1 MQFGKLQIDPS
12 RNPAVLDTATWDPA
26 GAWRA
31 VRKAV
36 AVWNAIREAA
46 LADGRLPDAH
56 GIRPCPGSLVR
67 RGSAVVL
74 AADLPDGQTVL
85 VEIGRAGTGEALGPP
100 IGSQNLATGVP
111 LTAFPLAASVL
122 DAFCRRLDPPNRPRA
137 LGDVPRLGIGTRM
150 TTAVWPGI
158 FAAVDRRGFA
168 ANTIQNSVREL
179 NLLDDLL
186 ACRPAP
192 TNYACGFGTI
202 ETGYTGS
209 TWEGLWTAG
218 VLAAV
223 RHDRRVRFGADA
235 DHVQVKRGPEGLER
249 AKRVLEAARFYTFFT
264 LDLAD
269 VLDYEALRDA
279 SPANADERLRRKI
292 RRGHERRE
300 IIAWHR
306 RPRRIGGRM
315 YRPDSAKIAGFVGK
329 YWDALEAAGEL
340 AAFVARLKGGEP
352 FDLELSIDEHPPEIG
367 AFDCLSSDEEV
378 LFVLEEVRRRGFPV
392 THIAPNF
399 GQEKGYDYRGADGP
413 NGLETRIRRA
423 FAIAEEFGVLLDI
436 HSADD
441 LGAPARRAIHLATGG
456 RVHYK
461 ISPMLQIIFA
471 RVLKERC
478 PMLFRRWWEDALSYA
493 RREARAGSPLAADC
507 VAAFEASGRRSADEP
522 VFHHYG
528 FAFVGRRD
536 GRGRFLHR
544 DEFYSLPAEF
554 YRAYQERIARY
565 LCGLADDLFASPR
578 KRGVSDAAFHR

>member
-1 MQFGKLQIDPS
+1 MRFGKLEIDPS
-12 RNPAVLDTATWDPA
+12 ENPAVIDSATWDRA
-26 GAWRA
+26 RAWA
-31 VRKAV
+31 QVRKAG
-36 AVWNAIREAA
+36 AA
-46 LADGRLPDAH
+46 LAVVRDAAVAGGSLPEVR

-74 AADLPDGQTVL
+74 AADLPGGQAVL
-85 VEIGRAGTGEALGPP
+85 LEIGRAGAREALGAP
-100 IGSQNLATGVP
+100 IGSLRPARGPTV
-111 LTAFPLAASVL
+111 TAFPLDAAVL
-122 DAFCRRLDPPNRPRA
+122 DAFCRRMQPPNRPRA
-137 LGDVPRLGIGTRM
+137 LGGVPRLGIGTRM

-158 FAAVDRRGFA
+158 FAAADRRGFA

-192 TNYACGFGTI
+192 LNYACGFGTI

-218 VLAAV
+218 VLAAM
-223 RHDRRVRFGADA
+223 RHPRRLRFGADA
-235 DHVQVKRGPEGLER
+235 DHVQVKRGPEGLRR

-269 VLDYEALRDA
+269 VLDYAALGET
-279 SPANADERLRRKI
+279 SPAGAEERLRRTM
-292 RRGHERRE
+292 RGSRERRE
-300 IIAWHR
+300 VIAWHR
-306 RPRRIGGRM
+306 RPRRIGGRT
-315 YRPDSAKIAGFVGK
+315 YRLDSAKICRFAAK
-329 YWDALEAAGEL
+329 YRAALDAAGEL
-340 AAFVARLKGGEP
+340 AAFAAGLKGGER

-367 AFDCLSSDEEV
+367 AFDCLSSDEEI
-378 LFVLEEVRRRGFPV
+378 LFVLEEIRRRGLPV

-413 NGLETRIRRA
+413 RGLERRIRSA

-441 LGAPARRAIHLATGG
+441 LEAPARRAIRRATGG

-471 RVLKERC
+471 RVLEERC
-478 PMLFRRWWEDALSYA
+478 PALYRRWWEDALSYA
-493 RREARAGSPLAADC
+493 RREARAGSPLAAEC
-507 VAAFEASGRRSADEP
+507 VKAFEANGRRSPDAP
-522 VFHHYG
+522 VFHHFG

-536 GRGRFLHR
+536 ARGRFLCR
-544 DEFYSLPAEF
+544 DEFYDLPPDF
-554 YRAYQERIARY
+554 YRAYRDRIARY
-565 LCGLADDLFASPR
+565 LCGLADDLFRPSQE
-578 KRGVSDAAFHR
+578 